1 MAVEA
6 IGTTTSTATSA
17 TQAAGISQDDFMRIM
32 LTQLRFQDPLKPA
45 DNQQFVAQLAQFSA
59 LEINRQQS
67 EKIDTL
73 LTIQG
78 VDQAIGLIGRNVS
91 VQTDTGSV
99 FGSVTTVSF
108 STGQPRLSVLAG
120 STSLVDIPLNRISLV
135 R

>member
-73 LTIQG
+73 LTIQS

>member
-59 LEINRQQS
+59 LEISRQQS

-73 LTIQG
+73 LTIQS